1 MGNNICQC
9 KIICQ
14 NLKEADLSSKQTSL
28 NNLYYFKDNQEINNK
43 KINNNHFLTENN
55 KRIEAIYIINCIR
68 KIERAYL
75 KHKNNLDKNKKI
87 ANTINI
93 IPNQTK
99 KEEKKTNMNLK
110 ILEND
115 NITDNSI
122 YYPFFID
129 KVHKSKTIYKKF
141 SIPKINNGKSLEFLL
156 KKNSIHS
163 K

>member
-14 NLKEADLSSKQTSL
+14 NLKEADLSSEQISFK
-28 NNLYYFKDNQEINNK
+28 NVYYSNDNQKNNNNK
-43 KINNNHFLTENN
+43 IQNSHFLTKKK
-55 KRIEAIYIINCIR
+55 KRIETIYIINCIK

-75 KHKNNLDKNKKI
+75 KHKENLNKNKKN
-87 ANTINI
+87 ANVNYRLPSKTE
-93 IPNQTK
+93 
-99 KEEKKTNMNLK
+99 KEEKNKNIDLK
-110 ILEND
+110 NVEND
-115 NITDNSI
+115 NFTNNSI
-122 YYPFFID
+122 YYPFYID
-129 KVHKSKTIYKKF
+129 KVHKTKTIYKKF